1 MRKEWKKITAIV
13 LLIIIIAGFFIPVPY
28 YISKP
33 GGTEELA
40 PLVTVDDHPNKKDGS
55 LSLVTIAMGKAN
67 IYTYMTAKF
76 LPYHELEKDSDIKY
90 ENESDEEYNVRQMQM
105 MNESKNNAIQV
116 AYKAAGQEVK
126 VTYDGV

>member
-1 MRKEWKKITAIV
+1 MEKNNGDSAV
-13 LLIIIIAGFFIPVPY
+13 NYYYSGLFIPVPY

-40 PLVTVDDHPNKKDGS
+40 PLVTVDNHPNKKDGS

-76 LPYHELEKDSDIKY
+76 CHTMS
-90 ENESDEEYNVRQMQM
+90 
-105 MNESKNNAIQV
+105 
-116 AYKAAGQEVK
+116 
-126 VTYDGV
+126 